1 MATVAED
8 QLGDLRRQWE
18 SLKGGKDAAS
28 APEPPPSQPSQ
39 SRKPPVLASEALH
52 GLAGDIVRAIDP
64 TTEGDPVGV
73 LATLLVMFG
82 NAVNRGP
89 HTMVGDDRHGTNEN
103 ALLIGDTAKARKGTT
118 QAPVQRLMYL
128 VDQDWTGLRV
138 MGGLVSGEG
147 LVWAIRDPITQFNKK
162 TGQEEQIDPGVADKR
177 ALAVEEEF
185 ASVLKAAARPG
196 NTLSETMRR
205 AWDSRA
211 WLRSLTKNSPAK
223 ATNPHVSILAH
234 VTREELKDVTA
245 SVDIAN
251 GLLNRFL
258 FFHVQRSKLLPEPQ
272 RLDDK
277 EVQELADR
285 LSAARRHALTAGE
298 LRRNGQARDA
308 WYSVYPELSRDRA
321 GVVGMLAARAEAH
334 VTRLSLIYALLDC
347 AKAVQIE
354 HLEAALAV
362 WEYAEQSLLYIFG
375 DSTGNPL
382 ADRALAALRTSGAMT
397 RKDLFDLFGRNV
409 SAAQL
414 DRAIETLVTQG
425 KISVSQAEPDGPGRP
440 ATVYVAK
447 GGAE

>member
-1 MATVAED
+1 MATAAED
-8 QLGDLRRQWE
+8 QLSDLRRQWE
-18 SLKGGKDAAS
+18 SLKGGKESAS
-28 APEPPPSQPSQ
+28 TPEPLPSPPLQ
-39 SRKPPVLASEALH
+39 SREPPKLSPKALY

-64 TTEGDPVGV
+64 TTEGAPAGV
-73 LATLLVMFG
+73 LVTELVMFG

-89 HTMVGDDRHGTNEN
+89 HIMVGDDRHGTNEN
-103 ALLIGDTAKARKGTT
+103 SLLVGETAKARKGTT
-118 QAPVQRLMYL
+118 QAPVQRLMSL
-128 VDQDWTGLRV
+128 VDSEWAGNRV

-147 LVWAIRDPITQFNKK
+147 LVWAIRDPIMQFNRK
-162 TGQEEQIDPGVADKR
+162 TGEEEQIDPGVADKR
-177 ALAVEEEF
+177 ILAVEEEF

-223 ATNPHVSILAH
+223 ASNPHASIIAH
-234 VTREELKDVTA
+234 ITGEELKDVTA

-258 FFHVQRSKLLPEPQ
+258 FVHVQRSKLLPEPK
-272 RLDDK
+272 RMADD
-277 EVQELADR
+277 EAQELAKQLQDAWR
-285 LSAARRHALTAGE
+285 FALTAGE

-308 WYSVYPELSRDRA
+308 WYAVYPELSRDRA

-347 AKAVQIE
+347 SKDIRLE

-362 WEYAEQSLLYIFG
+362 WEYVEQSLLYIFG
-375 DSTGNPL
+375 DATGNPL
-382 ADRALAALRTSGAMT
+382 ADRALAALRATGAMT

-414 DRAIETLVTQG
+414 DRALELLVTLG
-425 KISVSQAEPDGPGRP
+425 KILVSQAEPDGPGRP
-440 ATVYVAK
+440 ATTYIAK
-447 GGAE
+447 GAAE